1 MKNPLHKMRS
11 LDIFI
16 NSLAVKD
23 YQEIKGHLY
32 SSEPNHIN
40 FLSFDLHIQNLNS
53 VFQKTTLN
61 RDLLSLKSYAGNK
74 KWKDDLDSILL
85 KKSFEALILT
95 DLNRN
100 ILWVNDGFSKMTGY
114 SKDYAMHKS
123 PSFLQ
128 GRETSE
134 ETRTRI
140 KTKLKSNKPFT
151 EIIINH
157 RKDNTTYKCELHI
170 FPLKENNQTTHFLAL
185 ERQIA

>member
-16 NSLAVKD
+16 NSLSSNSYK
-23 YQEIKGHLY
+23 EIKKSLKKD
-32 SSEPNHIN
+32 EPDPVNL
-40 FLSFDLHIQNLNS
+40 LSFDLHLQNLNA
-53 VFQKTTLN
+53 VLQKTALES
-61 RDLLSLKSYAGNK
+61 DLLSLKSYAENK
-74 KWKDDLDSILL
+74 KWKHDVEPILL
-85 KKSFEALILT
+85 KHSFEALILT
-95 DLNRN
+95 DINRK

-114 SKDYAMHKS
+114 SKNYAIDKS

-128 GRETSE
+128 GKNTSE
-134 ETRTRI
+134 KTKARI
-140 KTKLKSNKPFT
+140 KKRLKADKPFK

-170 FPLKENNQTTHFLAL
+170 FPLKEKNKTTHFLAL